1 MKPKKNIP
9 YENPKW
15 PNKKHYENVIK
26 NLNAYPNLVFPN
38 EIIDLRSE
46 LIEVSN
52 GKKFIIQG
60 GDCAETFRNFSDE
73 VIKNKLK
80 ILLQMSAIIQ
90 FTTKMKITNI
100 GRIAGQYIKPRSHLF
115 ETRNKVWFKLNLKPI
130 EDGNEMQGFLPR
142 TVAFM
147 K

>member
-1 MKPKKNIP
+1 MKPKKNTP

-15 PNKKHYENVIK
+15 PNKKQYEKVIR

-60 GDCAETFRNFSDE
+60 RQ
-73 VIKNKLK
+73 I
-80 ILLQMSAIIQ
+80 
-90 FTTKMKITNI
+90 
-100 GRIAGQYIKPRSHLF
+100 
-115 ETRNKVWFKLNLKPI
+115 
-130 EDGNEMQGFLPR
+130 
-142 TVAFM
+142 
-147 K
+147 